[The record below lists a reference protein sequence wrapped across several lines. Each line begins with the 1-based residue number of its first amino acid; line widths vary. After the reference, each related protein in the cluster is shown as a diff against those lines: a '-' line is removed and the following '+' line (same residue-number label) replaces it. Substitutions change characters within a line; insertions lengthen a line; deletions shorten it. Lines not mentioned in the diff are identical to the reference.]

1 MLDLK
6 VVILCL
12 VNTRLHS
19 LIVRKML
26 AFMLMDVEVMMKTG
40 LLYWIKFKS
49 MIMIKL
55 LIGLLESLN
64 VMLRVLME
72 PLFVPMR
79 VWR

>member
-12 VNTRLHS
+12 VNMRLHS